1 MIPRPTSAE
10 NNYFQQQ
17 LLEEWVFFTAGNSCL
32 ADWVV
37 SVYKII
43 PAVNSCWYGTK
54 NSRGNNFLR
63 ELFHR
68 FGLSGSLHLRGCTRP
83 DQRLVKWTNGK
94 FGLVEGYNML
104 YSVLVAHH
112 RYKWGYNTENHDIN
126 GQFMPFWPQC
136 CHCRNFVTKGLKLR
150 ILASLAP
157 KLLILLSETGL

>member
-63 ELFHR
+63 EIFHR

-83 DQRLVKWTNGK
+83 DQRLVKWTNGN

-112 RYKWGYNTENHDIN
+112 RYKRGYNTKNHDIN

-136 CHCRNFVTKGLKLR
+136 CHCRNFVAKRL
-150 ILASLAP
+150 SLA
-157 KLLILLSETGL
+157 